1 MTLDR
6 KITPFLRKGHYVV
19 LSHDARKGENR
30 PGIGKQNPMG
40 QTWPATCELRC
51 LLHFYMI
58 TF

>member
-19 LSHDARKGENR
+19 LSNDARKGENR

-40 QTWPATCELRC
+40 QT
-51 LLHFYMI
+51 
-58 TF
+58 